1 MSLKSRSIVFLLFLS
16 SALLAWACGAS
27 EPGSPGAPGRFV
39 ITGPSAAQQT
49 ATDVPVF
56 GESSEVIV
64 AEDDPPAP
72 NPTPAPPPPPPPPDP
87 NFAFDPGPPP
97 KPAPGAFVPEP
108 PTGTHPRVEIKIL
121 PSVVVPFSGKFIT
134 DVASCRDSFSARDNT
149 WFYDQV
155 IATRSG
161 IGVTIQERR
170 NYFDGRLASTVKDSI
185 NIGGNSTYTLHSKWC
200 SSTRKFHYVQTQFL
214 MRDAEGN
221 NFTYNG
227 PYVRLYAES
236 F

>member
-72 NPTPAPPPPPPPPDP
+72 GPTPGPPAPPPPPPDP
-87 NFAFDPGPPP
+87 NLPWEPGPPP
-97 KPAPGAFVPEP
+97 RPAPGAPVPALPNTHQRLKVKIDP
-108 PTGTHPRVEIKIL
+108 PVVYMSGRPIL
-121 PSVVVPFSGKFIT
+121 DVP
-134 DVASCRDSFSARDNT
+134 SCRDSALASKNT
-149 WFYDQV
+149 WFYDQ
-155 IATRSG
+155 IISTET
-161 IGVTIQERR
+161 GVPITITERE
-170 NYFDGRLASTVKDSI
+170 NFFDGRFASRVKDTI
-185 NIGGNSTYTLHSKWC
+185 KIGGNSGYTIHSRWC
-200 SSTRKFHYVQTQFL
+200 SGYNTFHYVQTRLKGQDDYGERFVL
-214 MRDAEGN
+214 EG
-221 NFTYNG
+221 
-227 PYVRLYAES
+227 PVVRLYPR
-236 F
+236 